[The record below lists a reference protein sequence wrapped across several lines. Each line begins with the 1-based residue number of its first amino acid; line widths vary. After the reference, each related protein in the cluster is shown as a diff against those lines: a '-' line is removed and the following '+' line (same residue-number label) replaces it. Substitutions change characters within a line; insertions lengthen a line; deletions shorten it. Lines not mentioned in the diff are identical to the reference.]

1 MNRVPEL
8 FLEELKERG
17 LIYQSTDEKELSKA
31 LDEGNIKMYIGFDP
45 TANSLHVGNLIPIL
59 LLRRFQL
66 AGHSPIALVGGG
78 TGLIGDPSFKDDER
92 QMNSIETVQSN
103 VLSLKEQLA
112 RFIDFDDKVNPA
124 MMVNNHDWYEDTLF
138 IDFLRDVGKY
148 FTVNYMMSKESV
160 KQRIKTG
167 ISYTEFAYQLLQGYD
182 FYLLNERYG
191 VTLQVGGGDQWGNI
205 TAGIELL
212 RRKANIVGHA
222 FTNPLITDSTGKK
235 FGKSEGNAIW
245 LDSQKTS
252 PYEFYQFWLNTT
264 DADAVRFL
272 KLFTFLTLEEI
283 ASIEEKFLRSPHERL
298 AQKVLAKE
306 VTIIVHGQGAYEQA
320 LRISDLLFGNTGIK
334 ELSVA
339 EIKQGLKD
347 VPNFNVLTDQDKNL
361 VEVLVVSGIESS
373 KRQAREDIVNGA
385 IYVNGERIQDTDYIL
400 TEKDQLGEEIT
411 VIRRGKKKY
420 FLLSYD

>member
-1 MNRVPEL
+1 VSES
-8 FLEELKERG
+8 FLKELKERG
-17 LIYQSTDEKELSKA
+17 LVYQSTDEKELSKA
-31 LDEGNIKMYIGFDP
+31 LGEGNIKMYIGFDP
-45 TANSLHVGNLIPIL
+45 TANSLHVGNLVPIL

-66 AGHSPIALVGGG
+66 AGHFPIALVGGG

-92 QMNSIETVQSN
+92 QLNSIETVQSN

-112 RFIDFDDKVNPA
+112 RFVDFDDKINPA
-124 MMVNNHDWYEDTLF
+124 MMVNNHDWYKDTLF
-138 IDFLRDVGKY
+138 IDFLRDIGKY
-148 FTVNYMMSKESV
+148 FTINYMMSKESV
-160 KQRIKTG
+160 RRRIETG

-182 FYLLNERYG
+182 FYLLNEQYG
-191 VTLQVGGGDQWGNI
+191 ISLQVGGSDQWGNI

-212 RRKANIVGHA
+212 RKKANVVGHA
-222 FTNPLITDSTGKK
+222 FTVPLITDSTGKK

-252 PYEFYQFWLNTT
+252 PYEFYQFWLNTA

-283 ASIEEKFLRSPHERL
+283 ANIEEKFLQAPHERL
-298 AQKVLAKE
+298 AQKTLAKE
-306 VTIIVHGQGAYEQA
+306 VTIIVHSQDAYEQA
-320 LRISDLLFGNTGIK
+320 LRISGLLFGNTDIK

-347 VPNFNVLTDQDKNL
+347 VPNFHMLADQDRNL

-385 IYVNGERIQDTDYIL
+385 IYVNGGRIQEVDYIL
-400 TEKDQLGEEIT
+400 TGRDQLNEEIT

>member
-1 MNRVPEL
+1 MSES
-8 FLEELKERG
+8 FLKELKERG
-17 LIYQSTDEKELSKA
+17 LVYQSTDEKELSKA
-31 LDEGNIKMYIGFDP
+31 LGEGNIKMYIGFDP
-45 TANSLHVGNLIPIL
+45 TANSLHVGNLVPIL

-66 AGHSPIALVGGG
+66 AGHFPIALVGGG

-92 QMNSIETVQSN
+92 QLNSIETVQSN

-112 RFIDFDDKVNPA
+112 RFVDFDDKINPA
-124 MMVNNHDWYEDTLF
+124 MMVNNHDWYKDTLF
-138 IDFLRDVGKY
+138 IDFLRDIGKY
-148 FTVNYMMSKESV
+148 FTINYMMSKESV
-160 KQRIKTG
+160 RRRIETG

-182 FYLLNERYG
+182 FYLLNEQYG
-191 VTLQVGGGDQWGNI
+191 ISLQVGGSDQWGNI

-212 RRKANIVGHA
+212 RKKANVVGHA
-222 FTNPLITDSTGKK
+222 FTVPLITDSTGKK

-252 PYEFYQFWLNTT
+252 PYEFYQFWLNTA

-283 ASIEEKFLRSPHERL
+283 ANIEEKFLQAPHERL
-298 AQKVLAKE
+298 AQKTLAKE
-306 VTIIVHGQGAYEQA
+306 VTIIVHSQDAYEQA
-320 LRISDLLFGNTGIK
+320 LRISGLLFGNTDIK

-347 VPNFNVLTDQDKNL
+347 VPNFHMLADQDRNL

-385 IYVNGERIQDTDYIL
+385 IYVNGGRIQEVDYIL
-400 TEKDQLGEEIT
+400 TGRDQLNEEIT

>member
-1 MNRVPEL
+1 MK
-8 FLEELKERG
+8 ELKERG
-17 LIYQSTDEKELSKA
+17 LVYQSTDEKELSKA
-31 LDEGNIKMYIGFDP
+31 LGEGNIKMYIGFDP
-45 TANSLHVGNLIPIL
+45 TANSLHVGNLVPIL

-66 AGHSPIALVGGG
+66 AGHFPIALVGGG

-92 QMNSIETVQSN
+92 QLNSIETVQSN

-112 RFIDFDDKVNPA
+112 RFVDFDDKINPA
-124 MMVNNHDWYEDTLF
+124 MMVNNHDWYKDTLF
-138 IDFLRDVGKY
+138 IDFLRDIGKY
-148 FTVNYMMSKESV
+148 FTINYMMSKESV
-160 KQRIKTG
+160 RRRIETG

-182 FYLLNERYG
+182 FYLLNEQYG
-191 VTLQVGGGDQWGNI
+191 ISLQVGGSDQWGNI

-212 RRKANIVGHA
+212 RKKANVVGHA
-222 FTNPLITDSTGKK
+222 FTVPLITDSTGKK

-252 PYEFYQFWLNTT
+252 PYEFYQFWLNTA

-283 ASIEEKFLRSPHERL
+283 ANIEEKFLQAPHERL
-298 AQKVLAKE
+298 AQKTLAKE
-306 VTIIVHGQGAYEQA
+306 VTIIVHSQDAYEQA
-320 LRISDLLFGNTGIK
+320 LRISGLLFGNTDIK

-347 VPNFNVLTDQDKNL
+347 VPNFHMLADQDRNL

-385 IYVNGERIQDTDYIL
+385 IYVNGGRIQEVDYIL
-400 TEKDQLGEEIT
+400 TGRDQLNEEIT